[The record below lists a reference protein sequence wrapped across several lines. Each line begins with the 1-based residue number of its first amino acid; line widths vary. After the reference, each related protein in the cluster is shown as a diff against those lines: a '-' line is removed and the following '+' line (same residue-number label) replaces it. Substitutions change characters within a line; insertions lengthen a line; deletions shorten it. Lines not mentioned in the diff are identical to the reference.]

1 MRYRMHTRIAAAAL
15 LGAAAAC
22 SDAPTPTQSAVP
34 GPQLL
39 LLGGADTLV
48 TAFTYQPASGGTF
61 HIGDHKIEMP
71 AYSVCDP
78 AVSTYG
84 PTEWDQPC
92 TALASPIV
100 ITAKSWLNADGHPQ
114 IDFSPSLRFVP
125 TDDSK
130 RVVKLFFRDR
140 HASDA
145 LLASRLNIYWSAGPG
160 LPGVDEGLLDPSLK
174 VFVNTSAGMVWR
186 RIKHFS
192 GFLVSVGRGGEE
204 SEPAGMY

>member
-22 SDAPTPTQSAVP
+22 SDAPPPTQSAVQ

-125 TDDSK
+125 ASDNK
-130 RVVKLFFRDR
+130 GWVQLFFRDR
-140 HASDA
+140 AASDA
-145 LLASRLNIYWSAGPG
+145 MLAASLNILWSAA
-160 LPGVDEGLLDPSLK
+160 PGVPGVNEALLDPSLN
-174 VFVNTSAGMVWR
+174 VQVNSSAGMVWR

-192 GFLVSVGRGGEE
+192 GDLVALRTEPSEE
-204 SEPAGMY
+204 LEAQ